1 MEPLKGDHR
10 ERRRSGGVVNPHA
23 ALALV
28 WAM

>member
-10 ERRRSGGVVNPHA
+10 ERGRLEGAVNPHA